1 MKVLALGG
9 SGGMGRYAVQ
19 YLHNI
24 KQIEKIY
31 VADVNSLL
39 AKKFASHFDNR
50 VEGLKLDIRDFETL
64 KSEMSKV
71 DIVVNTTGPFFL
83 FAEPILKA
91 AIQTNTHYF
100 DICDD
105 WEPTEKM
112 LQMNEDAKKNKI
124 KEDVIRKQ
132 KESFEEAEKAK
143 RDIQENRLNVMQ
155 EQRYHD

>member
-31 VADVNSLL
+31 VADVNSLS

-112 LQMNEDAKKNKI
+112 LQMNEDAKKANI
-124 KEDVIRKQ
+124 TAIIGLGA
-132 KESFEEAEKAK
+132 SPGLTNILAT
-143 RDIQENRLNVMQ
+143 
-155 EQRYHD
+155 

>member
-31 VADVNSLL
+31 VADVSSLS

-71 DIVVNTTGPFFL
+71 DI
-83 FAEPILKA
+83 
-91 AIQTNTHYF
+91 
-100 DICDD
+100 
-105 WEPTEKM
+105 
-112 LQMNEDAKKNKI
+112 EDLDSVKGQQANDATSNSSQSWVKI
-124 KEDVIRKQ
+124 ND
-132 KESFEEAEKAK
+132 SP
-143 RDIQENRLNVMQ
+143 
-155 EQRYHD
+155 